1 MRDQGAGRR
10 LAELIQGAMDD
21 LEITGTEYRQIMER
35 ANEDGEIDD
44 VERALLAQF
53 HAMINDGTIR
63 RVRD

>member
-21 LEITGTEYRQIMER
+21 LEITGTEYRQIMDR